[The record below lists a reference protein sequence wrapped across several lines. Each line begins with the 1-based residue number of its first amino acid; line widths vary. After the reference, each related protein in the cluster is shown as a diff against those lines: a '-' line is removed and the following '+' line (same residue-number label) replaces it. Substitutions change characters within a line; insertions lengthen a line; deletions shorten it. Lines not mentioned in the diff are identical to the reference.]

1 MPLNKP
7 INLSKHIEKEKHLTF
22 NVIYNTYYRRSFFFV
37 KSYVRDDL
45 VAEDIVSD
53 AMIALW
59 QNIDYSKSDSIPS
72 FLLTILKNKALDYLK
87 HKKMEQK
94 VMTSMSNWEKQ
105 ELNIQIEALEAC
117 NPSDI
122 FSEEIKNI
130 VEKTLDSLP
139 NKTKQIFQMSR
150 MEEKTNKQIASEL
163 DLSEKAVEYHIS
175 RALKVLHVALKDYLP
190 LFYFFFYF
198 I

>member
-1 MPLNKP
+1 MNKT
-7 INLSKHIEKEKHLTF
+7 IDLSKHIEKEKHFTF
-22 NVIYNTYYRRSFFFV
+22 NVIYNTYYRRSFLFV
-37 KSYVRDDL
+37 KSYVRDDF

-53 AMIALW
+53 SMIALW

-72 FLLTILKNKALDYLK
+72 FLLTILKNRALDYLK

-94 VMTSMSNWEKQ
+94 VMTTRSNWEKQ

-117 NPSDI
+117 DPSDI

-139 NKTKQIFQMSR
+139 DKTKQIFQMSR

-175 RALKVLHVALKDYLP
+175 RALRALYVALKDYLP